1 MKVVSLALLALV
13 SVSPAAAT
21 ATPVAKVI
29 SLLGDLQGKIIKEG
43 EAAKATF
50 DKFTEWCEDRNV
62 NVAFEIKTAKSEI
75 NELKASIDKSASII
89 TETTS
94 KIEELTSSIATNEA
108 DLSAATKIREEE
120 KTDFAA
126 IEKELTEC
134 VDSLQRAVAILQRE
148 MRKSGAAFV
157 QLHGVSGV
165 IQAVKTMLEASM
177 IGQQDAKV
185 LTALVQNQQES
196 SNDDTDGE
204 FGAPAA
210 AGYESKSGGIV
221 ETLEGLL
228 DKALEQ
234 LDAARKKE
242 TTSTHNFEMLKQSLL
257 DEVKFANKDL
267 SESKT
272 KIAVETE
279 SKKTAEGDLQVTTA
293 GLKEDEEVIATLKQD
308 CMTGSEDYEE
318 GVKCRTE
325 ELAAVAK
332 ALEVLKEMT
341 GGATDVTYSAAS
353 FLQISEASDLKN
365 GADLANFEAVRFVRK
380 LAMEQHSEALAQLA
394 RRMSSAIRYGG
405 NAGSKD
411 PFAKVKGLIEDM
423 ISKLEKDGKQ
433 DASHKAYCDKEMS
446 ETKEKKMEKDYAMD
460 KLKTKI
466 DKMTAKSAKLKEE
479 VAEIQSAL
487 AEQASAT
494 AEATKI
500 RNEERGLFN
509 KNKPDMEGGL
519 EGVKM
524 ALKVLKEYYSKGE
537 GAQGAGSG
545 IIGLLEVVES
555 DFSKTLAEMTAQ
567 ESTSQSDFET
577 QMQLNEM
584 QKKSQEKDV
593 EYKTK
598 EAHGLDVSTA
608 DAKSDLEGLQ
618 TETAAI
624 IDYQSKLNE
633 ICIAKP
639 ETYSE
644 RANRRTAE
652 IDGLKEAL
660 QILEGETVLLQGSA
674 RTGRKQGLRGAALE
688 AAF

>member
-1 MKVVSLALLALV
+1 MKVVCLALLTLL

-29 SLLGDLQGKIIKEG
+29 SLLTDLQGKINKEG

-75 NELKASIDKSASII
+75 SELKASIDKSASII
-89 TETTS
+89 SETTS

-108 DLSAATKIREEE
+108 DLAAATKIRAEE
-120 KTDFAA
+120 KADFVA

-134 VDSLQRAVAILQRE
+134 VDSLQRAIAILQRE
-148 MRKSGAAFV
+148 MRKSGASFV

-196 SNDDTDGE
+196 GNDDSDSE

-210 AGYESKSGGIV
+210 AVYESKSGGIV

-234 LDAARKKE
+234 LDGARKKE
-242 TTSTHNFEMLKQSLL
+242 TTGQHNFEMLKQSLL

-318 GVKCRTE
+318 GVKCRKE
-325 ELAAVAK
+325 ELEAIAK

-341 GGATDVTYSAAS
+341 GGATDVTYSASS
-353 FLQISEASDLKN
+353 FLQISDASNLRT
-365 GADLANFEAVRFVRK
+365 GADLANFEVVRFVRK

-405 NAGSKD
+405 SSKD
-411 PFAKVKGLIEDM
+411 PFAKVKALIEDM
-423 ISKLEKDGKQ
+423 LSKLEKDGKA
-433 DASHKAYCDKEMS
+433 DASQKAYCDKEMS
-446 ETKEKKMEKDYAMD
+446 ETKEKKMEKEYGMD

-466 DKMTAKSAKLKEE
+466 DKMTAQSAKLKEE
-479 VAEIQSAL
+479 VAEIQKAL
-487 AEQASAT
+487 AELASAT

-500 RNEERGLFN
+500 RNEEKALFN
-509 KNKPDMEGGL
+509 KNKPEMESGL

-537 GAQGAGSG
+537 GNQGAGSG

-555 DFSKTLAEMTAQ
+555 DFSKTLAEMMAQ
-567 ESTSQSDFET
+567 ESTSQSDFDT

-618 TETAAI
+618 TEYSAI
-624 IDYQSKLNE
+624 MDYQGKLND

-639 ETYSE
+639 ETYEE

-674 RTGRKQGLRGAALE
+674 RTGRKHGLRGAALE
-688 AAF
+688 AAL